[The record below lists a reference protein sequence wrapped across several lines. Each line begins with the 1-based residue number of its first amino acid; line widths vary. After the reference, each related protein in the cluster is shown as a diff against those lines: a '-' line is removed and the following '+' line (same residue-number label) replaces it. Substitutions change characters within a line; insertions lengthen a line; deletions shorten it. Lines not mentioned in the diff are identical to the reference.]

1 MPTPLGHALAGLT
14 LGPLLAWRRPFIS
27 PGWDLLLFAGLSQL
41 PDLDFLPG
49 LLVGRLDAF
58 HHGPSHS
65 LGAACLAG
73 CLAWLYGRQ
82 RGDAWRW
89 GLLAFVL
96 VLAHALVDALGRDY
110 RPPYGVPLAWPLDG
124 RYLIAEWAFFLDVRR
139 GPLGWDVMWHNL
151 KAMGLELAVLGPPA
165 ALVLWLRTR
174 RQPAP
179 AR

>member
-1 MPTPLGHALAGLT
+1 
-14 LGPLLAWRRPFIS
+14 
-27 PGWDLLLFAGLSQL
+27 
-41 PDLDFLPG
+41 
-49 LLVGRLDAF
+49 
-58 HHGPSHS
+58 
-65 LGAACLAG
+65 
-73 CLAWLYGRQ
+73 
-82 RGDAWRW
+82 
-89 GLLAFVL
+89 LAFVL

>member
-1 MPTPLGHALAGLT
+1 MPTPLGHALAGLA

-27 PGWDLLLFAGLSQL
+27 PGWDLLLFVGLSQL

-49 LLVGRLDAF
+49 LLVGRPDAF

-65 LGAACLAG
+65 LGAALLAG
-73 CLAWLYGRQ
+73 FMAWLIGRR

-89 GLLAFVL
+89 GLLAFAL
-96 VLAHALVDALGRDY
+96 VTAHALIDALGKDY
-110 RPPYGVPLAWPLDG
+110 RQPYGVPLAWPLDG
-124 RYLIAEWAFFLDVRR
+124 RYLMADWAFFMDVRR
-139 GPLGWDVMWHNL
+139 GPLGWGALWHNL
-151 KAMGLELAVLGPPA
+151 KAMGLELAVLGPLA